1 MNINFGGRDLSIETG
16 KLAISAGASCT
27 VRYGDTI
34 VLVTVC
40 RDENPPENPPDFLP
54 LTCDYSERK
63 YAAGMIPGGFFKRE
77 GRPTGKE
84 ILTSRLIDRSIRP
97 LFPKEWNIPVQ
108 VIGSVL
114 SSDRENDADVL
125 AILGASFV
133 LRASDIPFQCPIGAV
148 RVGLIGDD
156 FILNP
161 TTSEREESNLN
172 LIVVASE
179 EGVTMIETKC
189 REIKEDTIVS
199 ALKFGVSEVQKL
211 LEFQKQIP
219 DGSMDWKVD
228 EPLEELKKL
237 IENKFLTNIESALKI
252 KDRLPRRKKLYEIKD
267 EIIAEFSGEPS
278 EEGKY
283 EKGDVIKEFENI
295 KRDSMRK
302 SILEDKSRMDGR
314 TLEEIRPIS
323 CEVGLLPRTHGSS
336 LFTRGETQ
344 SLSTV
349 TLGTV
354 MDEQKIEELTGT
366 SYKSFMLHYNFPP
379 FSVGEVRFLR
389 GPGRREIGHGSLAE
403 HALEPVIPSADDF
416 PYTIR
421 LVSDILSS
429 NASSS
434 MATVCGGS
442 LALMDAG
449 IPIKS
454 HVAGMSIGL
463 VGDDILVDMIGEE
476 DHLGDMDFKLAGT
489 KEGLNVIQLD
499 IKTKGLKLDVIE
511 RVLETGK
518 EARIKILEIMNSV
531 ISKPKEEISTYA
543 PKLSIITVPKVKI
556 GQVIG
561 PGGKVIRDIT
571 EKTGAKV
578 EISDEGRVTIS
589 ADSWEATEAAKKIIE
604 GIIEEV
610 EVGKVYTGKITRMF
624 PFGVIVELLPGK
636 DGLLHISQLANY
648 RVKTPEDEVKLGETI
663 QVKVL
668 GIDEQGKVQL
678 SRKVLLH

>member
-1 MNINFGGRDLSIETG
+1 MNLNFGGRDLSIETG
-16 KLAISAGASCT
+16 KLALSANASCT

-40 RDENPPENPPDFLP
+40 RDVNPPESPPDFLP
-54 LTCDYSERK
+54 LTCEFIEKK

-84 ILTSRLIDRSIRP
+84 TLTSRLIDRSIRP
-97 LFPKEWNIPVQ
+97 LFPKGWNIPVQ
-108 VIGSVL
+108 VIGTVL
-114 SSDRENDADVL
+114 SSDKENDGDIL

-133 LRASDIPFQCPIGAV
+133 LRSSDIPFQCPIGAV

-156 FILNP
+156 FVLNP
-161 TTSEREESNLN
+161 ITSEREESKLN
-172 LIVVASE
+172 LVVVASKD
-179 EGVTMIETKC
+179 GITMIESKNK
-189 REIKEDTIVS
+189 EIEEETIIR
-199 ALKFGVSEVQKL
+199 ALKFGVSEIQKL
-211 LEFQKQIP
+211 IEFQKDIP
-219 DGSMDWKVD
+219 DGSKEWTFD
-228 EPLEELKKL
+228 EQGKELKQL
-237 IENKFLTNIESALKI
+237 IESKFLPDIESALKI
-252 KDRLPRRKKLYEIKD
+252 KERSPRSAKLHEVKD
-267 EIIAEFSGEPS
+267 KIISEFAGESS
-278 EEGKY
+278 EQGKY
-283 EKGDVIKEFENI
+283 EKRDIIREFEDI
-295 KRDSMRK
+295 KRGIVRK
-302 SILEDKSRMDGR
+302 EILENKSRIDGR
-314 TLEEIRPIS
+314 KLKEIRPIS

-344 SLSTV
+344 SLSVV

-354 MDEQKIEELTGT
+354 MDEQKIEELTGE
-366 SYKSFMLHYNFPP
+366 SYKSFMVHYNFPP
-379 FSVGEVRFLR
+379 YSVGEVKWLR

-403 HALEPVIPSADDF
+403 HALEPVIPSSDDF

-421 LVSDILSS
+421 IVSDILSS

-463 VGDDILVDMIGEE
+463 VEDTILVDMIGEE

-489 KEGLNVIQLD
+489 REGLNVIQLD
-499 IKTKGLKLDVIE
+499 IKTKGLELDVIE
-511 RVLETGK
+511 RVLKTGK
-518 EARIKILEIMNSV
+518 EARLKILEHMNSV
-531 ISKPKEEISTYA
+531 ISEPKKEISTYA
-543 PKLSIITVPKVKI
+543 PKLSVISVPKIKI

-571 EKTGAKV
+571 ERTGAKV
-578 EISDEGRVTIS
+578 EISDEGKVTIS
-589 ADSWEATEAAKKIIE
+589 ADTWEATESAKKIIE

-610 EVGKVYTGKITRMF
+610 EVGKSYTGKVTRMF
-624 PFGVIVELLPGK
+624 PFGVIVEILPGK
-636 DGLLHISQLANY
+636 DGLVHISQLANY
-648 RVKTPEDEVKLGETI
+648 RVKTPEDEVKLGDEI

-678 SRKVLLH
+678 SRKALLH